1 MALYPGISCEI
12 NMSFLYE
19 RPGVL
24 VEDVLLVAVVIL
36 LMGALFARFGVKFIW
51 VLWGIWMFGVLW
63 FIGLSVAFG
72 LFRKQSVT
80 A

>member
-12 NMSFLYE
+12 NMSFLYA
-19 RPGVL
+19 RPGLL
-24 VEDVLLVAVVIL
+24 VEGVPLVDMVIL
-36 LMGALFARFGVKFIW
+36 LMGALFARFGVKFMW

-72 LFRKQSVT
+72 LLRKQSVT